1 MVHIARRVSTS
12 MLRSL
17 LRTAACAA
25 LSSSTSDGL
34 AGRPRPRGG
43 GASPAGS
50 ASLPPF
56 SAGPRLAD
64 GARFCLGHPPLSI
77 FSEPTQSS
85 RRREPDSVPPSQPSR
100 AARTLLMSE
109 CCIQSPWLP
118 GRIGVH
124 STSPMIRS
132 LLIHFRTASSVSLPS
147 LLTCKYP
154 KICAIPS
161 SGIQ

>member
-25 LSSSTSDGL
+25 VSSSTSDGL

-85 RRREPDSVPPSQPSR
+85 RRRGPDSVPPSKSSP

-109 CCIQSPWLP
+109 CCLQSPFKP

-124 STSPMIRS
+124 TMSSMIRS
-132 LLIHFRTASSVSLPS
+132 SNIHLLTAVLASRLL

-154 KICAIPS
+154 SIVAIPS
-161 SGIQ
+161 SGTS

>member
-25 LSSSTSDGL
+25 LSSSTSGGL

-77 FSEPTQSS
+77 FSELVPTQSS
-85 RRREPDSVPPSQPSR
+85 RRLGPDFVPPSQPSR

-109 CCIQSPWLP
+109 CCIQSQWLP

-124 STSPMIRS
+124 SISPMIRS
-132 LLIHFRTASSVSLPS
+132 LLIHFR
-147 LLTCKYP
+147 
-154 KICAIPS
+154 
-161 SGIQ
+161 SGFGQHLR